1 MIKNASIG
9 EKLRLMRKAEGL
21 SRREMGEIT
30 GVSSSNIRNYES
42 LGRQIPAETL
52 IVILSLDRFRKYTEW
67 LMFNQTNL
75 AAGQIAPA
83 LSPDGCENSAE
94 AQGITK
100 DIQKYH
106 P

>member
-9 EKLRLMRKAEGL
+9 EKLQLMRKAEGL

-67 LMFNQTNL
+67 LMFNQTNP
-75 AAGQIAPA
+75 ATGQIAPA
-83 LSPDGCENSAE
+83 LSPDGCESSE
-94 AQGITK
+94 GDQGSTQVT
-100 DIQKYH
+100 QKSH
-106 P
+106 R